1 MSAKFDYD
9 VLVIGAGPGG
19 YACAI
24 RAAQLGIRTACV
36 DSRETL
42 GGTCLNV
49 GCIPSKALLNA
60 SHHFH
65 GAVNGTW
72 KSFGI
77 KATDV
82 SLDLPA
88 MMAQKDETVS
98 GLTRG
103 IDFLFRKNKV
113 TRLTG
118 MAEFQSPREV
128 SIAGKTY
135 TAKSIVIATGSIP
148 SPFLSAKVDNEAGIV
163 VDSTGALS
171 LKAVPDRLVVVGG
184 GVIGLELGSVWSRL
198 GAELT
203 VLEYLDEILP
213 GMDRDISTKMRQLL
227 QKQGLDIRTSAQV
240 QSIEQNGSIAKVTF
254 QAKGATEAIEA
265 DTVLIATGRRPNT
278 ADLRLEKAGIAADDR
293 GFITVSKDSETS
305 APGIYAIGDV
315 TTGPM
320 LAHRAEDDG
329 VALAERLAGIA
340 RYVNHAIVPA
350 VVYTDPEAA
359 GVGMTE
365 EDVKAT
371 SRAYKV
377 STFPMAANSRAKANR
392 ETDGFVKLI
401 ADEKTDVVLG
411 AHIVSSVA
419 GTMIAQMAQ
428 AMEFGATA
436 EDIAYTCH
444 AHPTHSEAIK
454 EAALGIGGSPIHA

>member
-1 MSAKFDYD
+1 MSEKFDYD

-24 RAAQLGIRTACV
+24 RAAQLGLNTACV

-77 KATDV
+77 KAAEV

-118 MAEFQSPREV
+118 LAQFQSPGNV
-128 SIAGKTY
+128 SIAGKTC
-135 TAKSIVIATGSIP
+135 TAKSVVIATGSVP
-148 SPFLSAKVDNEAGIV
+148 SPFLSAKVDNDAGVV

-171 LKAVPDRLVVVGG
+171 LKAVPNRLVVVGG
-184 GVIGLELGSVWSRL
+184 GVIGLELGSVWNRL
-198 GAELT
+198 GSEVT

-213 GMDRDISTKMRQLL
+213 GMDRDIRAKMRQLL
-227 QKQGLDIRTSAQV
+227 QKQGLDVRTSVQV
-240 QSIEQNGSIAKVTF
+240 LGIRQDGSIAKVTL
-254 QAKGATEAIEA
+254 QAKGTTETIEA

-278 ADLRLEKAGIAADDR
+278 TDLRLEKAGIAVDDR
-293 GFITVSKDSETS
+293 GFITVNKDSETS
-305 APGIYAIGDV
+305 ARDIYAIGDV

-340 RYVNHAIVPA
+340 RHVNHAIVPA

-365 EDVKAT
+365 DEVKAT
-371 SRAYKV
+371 GRAYKV
-377 STFPMAANSRAKANR
+377 STFPMTANSRAKANR